1 MQAYLVKQPHL
12 EPLSNQRS
20 VDLELCER
28 ERRGERESERERRG
42 EREEG
47 RERGGEREGGGRERE
62 RGREFSEKNEE

>member
-28 ERRGERESERERRG
+28 ERGGERE
-42 EREEG
+42 
-47 RERGGEREGGGRERE
+47 RERGGERGEGRE